1 MYRFLGLLTGG
12 RHALAAA
19 PAALHPSVL
28 PMPPSPRF
36 DILGLGAVAVD
47 DLLYVDEYPPA
58 ESKVRVRRRVRQCGG
73 LTGTALVAAAR
84 LGSRCAYV
92 GMLGDDELSR
102 FVINGL
108 TREGIDL
115 THRVRRVDARPC
127 HSTVIVDRQR
137 KTRTIFAAV
146 EGPIGAD
153 HLLPEADLIRAAGVL
168 LIDHHG
174 LQGTI
179 RAARI
184 AWEAGVGV
192 VADLERD
199 PGPPFDELLP
209 LVDHLIISKK
219 FAREL
224 TSIDDP
230 AGAAAKLH
238 TFDSQSVVITCGSA
252 GCWYVDATCR
262 QGPRHCPAFE
272 VEVVDTT
279 GCGDVFHGAYAS
291 ALARGEDQHRRV
303 TLASAVAALKAT
315 QEGGQAGCPSLA
327 TVNQFLQE
335 HSQ

>member
-1 MYRFLGLLTGG
+1 
-12 RHALAAA
+12 
-19 PAALHPSVL
+19 
-28 PMPPSPRF
+28 
-36 DILGLGAVAVD
+36 VAVD

-92 GMLGDDELSR
+92 GMLGDDDLSR
-102 FVINGL
+102 FVIDAL
-108 TREGIDL
+108 ECEGIDL
-115 THRVRRVDARPC
+115 THRVRRADSPPC
-127 HSTVIVDRQR
+127 HSTIIVDRQR
-137 KTRTIFAAV
+137 KTRTIFAAI

-153 HLLPEADLIRAAGVL
+153 LSLPEADLIRASDVL

-174 LQGTI
+174 LEGTI

-184 AWEAGVGV
+184 ARESGVGV
-192 VADLERD
+192 VADFERD

-209 LVDHLIISKK
+209 LVDHLIVSNK

-230 AGAAAKLH
+230 ARAAAKLH
-238 TFDSQSVVITCGSA
+238 TFDTRSVVVTCGSA
-252 GCWYVDATCR
+252 GCWHVDATCR
-262 QGPRHCPAFE
+262 RGPRHCPAFE

-291 ALARGEDQHRRV
+291 ALARGEDLRRRV

-315 QEGGQAGCPSLA
+315 QEGGQAGCPSLE
-327 TVNQFLQE
+327 TVNRFLKE
-335 HSQ
+335 PWPEV